1 MPSSP
6 QAEKP
11 IQTVF
16 DSSSPSDLD
25 GRVPRLPY
33 LLPAGVRNILWRRR
47 TIEFAALVFGFFLPF
62 LLSDAYS
69 LRILTVSCLLA
80 ACGVGLITSL
90 GYTGI
95 FNMSQGTFYG
105 IGAYATAILVT
116 KYHASFEIAILFATL
131 FTTTIGAILS
141 LTALRIRGDYWS
153 LVSMAFTVGVERV
166 LENWI
171 PVTQGLDGYVG
182 IPILSLF
189 GQTLNTPSS
198 YYYASFGLLIF
209 VFIATRALLRS
220 FAGRAMLATRFDES
234 GARAMG
240 VSVYF
245 YKILSL
251 AWSAAMASL
260 AGSMLVAVAG
270 YIFPTDFD
278 LLPSFNITLFVI
290 VGGITSP
297 WGALIATTFLF
308 SVTEIYR
315 PLTDYRFLILG
326 GSLLIAIFLRG
337 GVFDRFLNP
346 PRAMA
351 MRLLTRLWMRPV
363 SQS

>member
-1 MPSSP
+1 MPASP
-6 QAEKP
+6 EAGKP
-11 IQTVF
+11 AQSLVEAAASG
-16 DSSSPSDLD
+16 DPL
-25 GRVPRLPY
+25 GRSLPG
-33 LLPAGVRNILWRRR
+33 LLPAGLRHLVWRRR
-47 TIEFAALVFGFFLPF
+47 TIEVAALLAGLSIPF
-62 LLSDAYS
+62 VLSDAYS
-69 LRILTVSCLLA
+69 LRIFTISWLLA
-80 ACGVGLITSL
+80 TAGVGLVTSL

-105 IGAYATAILVT
+105 IGAYVTAILVA
-116 KYHASFEIAILFATL
+116 KYKVGFEAAIVISML
-131 FTTTIGAILS
+131 FTTAIGAIVA
-141 LTALRIRGDYWS
+141 LTALRIRGDYWA

-182 IPILSLF
+182 IPVLSLF
-189 GQTLNTPSS
+189 GKVLNTPSA
-198 YYYASFGLLIF
+198 YYYSSFGLLF
-209 VFIATRALLRS
+209 FAFITTRALLRS

-240 VSVYF
+240 TSVYF

-297 WGALIATTFLF
+297 WGAIIATTFLF

-326 GSLLIAIFLRG
+326 GALLIAIFIRG
-337 GVFDRFLNP
+337 GVFDRFLKP
-346 PRAMA
+346 LLAMA
-351 MRLLTRLWMRPV
+351 MRIATRLGLRQPV
-363 SQS
+363 TTP